1 MTQLSLGSERNGTM
15 PMKPAPFSR
24 LTPVVIADA
33 VCDAL
38 RPFGM
43 ALNSTPVR
51 QGDVAAFVE
60 DGEC

>member
-1 MTQLSLGSERNGTM
+1 
-15 PMKPAPFSR
+15 MKPAPFSH
-24 LTPVVIADA
+24 LTTVVIANA
-33 VCDAL
+33 VFDVL

>member
-1 MTQLSLGSERNGTM
+1 MS
-15 PMKPAPFSR
+15 MKPAPFSH

>member
-1 MTQLSLGSERNGTM
+1 
-15 PMKPAPFSR
+15 MKPAPFSH

-38 RPFGM
+38 HPFGM

-51 QGDVAAFVE
+51 RGDVAAFVE
-60 DGEC
+60 DGEY

>member
-1 MTQLSLGSERNGTM
+1 
-15 PMKPAPFSR
+15 MKPAPFSH

-38 RPFGM
+38 RPLVM
-43 ALNSTPVR
+43 ALNSTPVC

-60 DGEC
+60 DSEC